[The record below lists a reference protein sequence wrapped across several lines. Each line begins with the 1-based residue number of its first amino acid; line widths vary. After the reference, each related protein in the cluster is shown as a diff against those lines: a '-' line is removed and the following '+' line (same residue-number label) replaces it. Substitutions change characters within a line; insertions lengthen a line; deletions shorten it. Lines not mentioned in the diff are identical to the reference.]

1 MSSLSY
7 TSTPTYDVNDE
18 LNEEMEIFG
27 REMKRNN
34 WRMRRRWSELTVY
47 RKKPNIYVPPA
58 LARKPSW
65 SGRTETESVS
75 IADVKSQ
82 SQTGSSQP
90 TETTVRSRQTAF
102 HRNSRSFP
110 SGRGQTWYRVPDTA
124 RYGFHLTL
132 TAGPFWL
139 FCGRGGGVESTPPP
153 CWDLGRRSRNH
164 MKIGTYVTCGV
175 IYQTI

>member
-27 REMKRNN
+27 REDEEEQLEDEEEVKRAD
-34 WRMRRRWSELTVY
+34 S
-47 RKKPNIYVPPA
+47 VPPKTEYLRPA
-58 LARKPSW
+58 SSKLGSQAW

-90 TETTVRSRQTAF
+90 TETTVRFASDSPSIATPVPSHLVEANLISR
-102 HRNSRSFP
+102 
-110 SGRGQTWYRVPDTA
+110 PDTA
-124 RYGFHLTL
+124 RYGFHLRKRKN
-132 TAGPFWL
+132 FW
-139 FCGRGGGVESTPPP
+139 E
-153 CWDLGRRSRNH
+153 
-164 MKIGTYVTCGV
+164 K
-175 IYQTI
+175 